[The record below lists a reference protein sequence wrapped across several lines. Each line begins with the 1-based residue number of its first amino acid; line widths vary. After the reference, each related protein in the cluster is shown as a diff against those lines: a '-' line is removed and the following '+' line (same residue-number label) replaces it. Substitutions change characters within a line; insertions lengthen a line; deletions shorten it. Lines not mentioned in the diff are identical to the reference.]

1 MVEYMPTVISVFP
14 TDPIKYYSI
23 GGPTEP
29 DTFKSP
35 RQKIWGIFIADGM
48 NSTTTKIA
56 WTLVHTTNAV
66 TEIRKL
72 FDEFLRNPPQ
82 SNVTNGFVGMDHII
96 AVEIIPADFM
106 SKIGAL
112 S

>member
-1 MVEYMPTVISVFP
+1 MPSVISEFP
-14 TDPIKYYSI
+14 TTPIKYYSI

-35 RQKIWGIFIADGM
+35 RQKIWGIFIADGT
-48 NSTTTKIA
+48 NSTSSKIA
-56 WTLVHTTNAV
+56 WTLVCTTNAISD
-66 TEIRKL
+66 IRKL

-82 SNVTNGFVGMDHII
+82 LNVTNGYVGMDHII